1 MASKE
6 KLDKIYMNIARETS
20 SLSLSMRKQVGAII
34 VKDNNILSFGFNG
47 TPSGMDNSCED
58 EEGDTLW
65 YVLHAES
72 NAIAKVAKS
81 TSSSEGATMYCTL
94 SPCND
99 CAKMIIQAGIK
110 RVVYKDQYREHTGL
124 LLLSTC
130 GVKVEQIK

>member
-6 KLDKIYMNIARETS
+6 KLDRIYMNIARETS

-124 LLLSTC
+124 LLLETC
-130 GVKVEQIK
+130 GVKVDKIK

>member
-110 RVVYKDQYREHTGL
+110 RVVYKDQYREQTGL
-124 LLLSTC
+124 LLLETC
-130 GVKVEQIK
+130 GVKVDKIK

>member
-124 LLLSTC
+124 LLLETC
-130 GVKVEQIK
+130 GVKVDKIK